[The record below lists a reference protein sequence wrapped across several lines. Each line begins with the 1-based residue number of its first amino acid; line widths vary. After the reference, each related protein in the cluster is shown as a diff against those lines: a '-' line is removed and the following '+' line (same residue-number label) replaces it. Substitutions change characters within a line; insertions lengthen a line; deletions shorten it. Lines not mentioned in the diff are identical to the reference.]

1 MNLLGRN
8 MLIAALILG
17 GFSLIGTGMV
27 AFTHFGT
34 QERIA
39 ASEMAALIERIHILI
54 PDSHF
59 DNDIAR
65 DSIEVTDAKLL
76 GTEDPVTVYRARK
89 NGQPV
94 AVLLSPVAPDGY
106 SGNIKLLVAIW
117 QDGTVAGVRVINHK
131 ETPGLGDYI
140 EETRSNWIRGFENR
154 SLNDPAEDK
163 WKVKKDNGD
172 YDYVTG
178 ATITPRAVIKA
189 VKNSLKYYQQ
199 HRDELFIPAE
209 HTGEHAS

>member
-1 MNLLGRN
+1 MTQLGRN

-27 AFTHFGT
+27 AFTHFST
-34 QERIA
+34 RDRIA
-39 ASEMAALIERIHILI
+39 ASEMAALIERIHMLI
-54 PDSHF
+54 PDSRF
-59 DNDIAR
+59 DNDITQ
-65 DSIEVTDAKLL
+65 DSIEVTDANLL
-76 GTEDPVTVYRARK
+76 GSKEPITVYRARK

-94 AVLLSPVAPDGY
+94 AVLLAPVAPDGY

-140 EETRSNWIRGFENR
+140 EETRSNWIRGFDGR
-154 SLNDPAEDK
+154 SLNSPAEDR

-199 HRDELFIPAE
+199 HQEELFSQNTP
-209 HTGEHAS
+209 TGERPT